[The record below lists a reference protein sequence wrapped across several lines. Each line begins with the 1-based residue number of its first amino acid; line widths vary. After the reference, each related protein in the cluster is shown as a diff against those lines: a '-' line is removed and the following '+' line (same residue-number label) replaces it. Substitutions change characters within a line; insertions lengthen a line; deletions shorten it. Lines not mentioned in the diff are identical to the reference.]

1 MRLEQIYIVTSG
13 KLAPGIT
20 NISLIKTDNIMVRVK
35 NLRRQNTIKN
45 KSMQLEKQQ
54 LLMELFTQW
63 SGEQVQSIS
72 TLPASGSYRE
82 YIRIS
87 SANKSAMGVYNAD
100 KKENAA
106 YLGFS
111 DHFLNKQLKVPEI
124 YSRNEEECIYLIE
137 DLGSTTLFDY
147 LEKMRMED
155 RFSSDLLD
163 IYKKTVREL
172 VKFQI
177 YGGKDLDYNL
187 CYPRKAFDR
196 QSMHWDLSYFK
207 YYFLKL
213 AQIPFDEQTL
223 EDDFNTLMDYLLAAD
238 QEYFLYRD
246 FQSRNIMVKN
256 GEPWF
261 IDFQG
266 GRKGALHYDL
276 ASLLYDGKAD
286 LPNPVREQLFDEYL
300 LELKQHIEVD
310 PQEFKNQ
317 YTAFVYIRIM
327 QAMGAYG
334 FRGFYEKK
342 EHFLKSIPYA
352 LKNISYLLEN
362 HALPINIPE
371 LTNVLHSLIE
381 SEKLKQI
388 NALTVTIN
396 SFSYKRGIPFD
407 MSGNGGGFVF
417 DCRAIHNPGRYP
429 EYKHVTGKDPEV
441 IDFFANEP
449 EMHEFLDDVYSIVS
463 KSVEKYISRGFK
475 HLMVN
480 FGCTGGQHRSVYS
493 AENLARYLKEKYA
506 VSIQLRHIEQEIKK
520 G

>member
-1 MRLEQIYIVTSG
+1 
-13 KLAPGIT
+13 
-20 NISLIKTDNIMVRVK
+20 
-35 NLRRQNTIKN
+35 
-45 KSMQLEKQQ
+45 MQLEKQQ

-63 SGEQVQSIS
+63 SGEEVKSIS

-87 SANKSAMGVYNAD
+87 SENKSAMGVFNAD
-100 KKENAA
+100 QKENAA

-111 DHFLNKQLKVPEI
+111 DHFLKQELKVPQI
-124 YSRNEEECIYLIE
+124 YARNEKECVYLIE

-147 LEKMRMED
+147 LQKLRMD
-155 RFSSDLLD
+155 DQFPTDLME

-172 VKFQI
+172 VQFQLK
-177 YGGKDLDYNL
+177 GGDGLDFQL

-213 AQIPFDEQTL
+213 TQIPFDEQKL
-223 EDDFNTLMDYLLAAD
+223 EDDFNVFMDYLLTAKQD
-238 QEYFLYRD
+238 YFLYRD

-286 LPNPVREQLFDEYL
+286 LPNSVREQLLDEYL
-300 LELKQHIEVD
+300 NELQQHIELD
-310 PQEFKNQ
+310 RTEFKNQ

-352 LKNISYLLEN
+352 LKNITYLLQQ
-362 HALPINIPE
+362 HPLPIEIPE
-371 LTNVLHSLIE
+371 LTKVLYALTE

-441 IDFFANEP
+441 IDFFAKEP
-449 EMHEFLDDVYSIVS
+449 EMKDFLDDVFSIVS

-506 VSIQLRHIEQEIKK
+506 VTIELKHIEQEIKK